1 MNWYNALSPRERNLV
16 LYGGMIAILILFWLL
31 IIDPLY
37 TSHQKYN
44 KIIASQKA
52 TLQTMQKQ
60 SLEVKKLQQLATK
73 PVTTSTGNPQQLVER
88 SLQTWR
94 LKPKLE
100 RMQSQG
106 ANGIRLSLKNASA
119 DRVVR
124 FLSELETK
132 YNLSISNL
140 IMSNN
145 NKDTG
150 YIDVRLTIKRNK
162 SI

>member
-1 MNWYNALSPRERNLV
+1 MNWYNTLSPRERNLV
-16 LYGGMIAILILFWLL
+16 FYGGIIAILILVWLL
-31 IIDPLY
+31 LIDPLY
-37 TSHQKYN
+37 SNHKKYN
-44 KIIASQKA
+44 KIIASQKS

-60 SLEVKKLQQLATK
+60 SVEVKKLQQQAVK
-73 PVTTSTGNPQQLVER
+73 PVSSSSGNPQQLVER

-106 ANGIRLSLKNASA
+106 ANGIRLTLKNANA

-124 FLSELETK
+124 FLSELESK
-132 YNLSISNL
+132 YNLAISNL
-140 IMSNN
+140 IMSNA

-150 YIDVRLTIKRNK
+150 YIDVRLTVKRN
-162 SI
+162 